1 MRRRQKAFES
11 AFQCFV
17 TEGKVMGVTEFRTKY
32 PHEAAELRNVLPE
45 GDLRDAMRRFPR
57 IFASRW
63 AEIGAPKHQPKVKV
77 KETIVV
83 PEPAPKEDVSDALA
97 KLRKSKRKV
106 GVADE

>member
-1 MRRRQKAFES
+1 MSRRQKAFES

-57 IFASRW
+57 IL
-63 AEIGAPKHQPKVKV
+63 
-77 KETIVV
+77 
-83 PEPAPKEDVSDALA
+83 PADGQRLGLQSINQ
-97 KLRKSKRKV
+97 R
-106 GVADE
+106 